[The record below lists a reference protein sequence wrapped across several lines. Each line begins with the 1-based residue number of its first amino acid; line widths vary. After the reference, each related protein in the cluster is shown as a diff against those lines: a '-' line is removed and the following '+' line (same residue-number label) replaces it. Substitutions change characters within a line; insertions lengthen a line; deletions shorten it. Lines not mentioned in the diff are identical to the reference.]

1 MKALVLTALLALD
14 MSGARA
20 DADDDT
26 FEARAQ
32 SAQKL
37 HRIEGLVW
45 AATSACDAG
54 DDVQQR
60 QCRRVRDARFK
71 ELSLGTWL
79 VEADADAFDV
89 GAWNKAKRSVPI
101 SLTACIRC
109 AGVEIDG
116 KTWYVTGGG
125 GAAVP
130 HFEAGKLKAIA
141 LHDNARGFG
150 DDATAT
156 MWSKA
161 VATVRVEMLVKLP
174 AKSRWSVDGKNGLA
188 LDVVGYRVFTPC
200 DGSVILSAP
209 PSSSVE
215 PDKRACAAP
224 GAQPTVAEAEAGPQ
238 VEQLTA
244 SLIDGAMQPIVDA
257 AWKCYGQFAVTGKA
271 KLKITVT
278 TEGGIGKYEQQ
289 GDFSNTPTGAC
300 IDKAMA
306 KAHFPR
312 VKKSKTTILFPITLR
327 P

>member
-89 GAWNKAKRSVPI
+89 GAWNTAKRSVPI